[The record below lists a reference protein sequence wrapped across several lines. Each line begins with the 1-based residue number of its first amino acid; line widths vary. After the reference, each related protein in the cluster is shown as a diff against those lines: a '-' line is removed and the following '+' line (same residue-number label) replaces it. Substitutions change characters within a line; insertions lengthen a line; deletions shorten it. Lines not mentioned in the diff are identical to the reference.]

1 MPSLVWIILPYGA
14 LLSFAGGHLWRA
26 RHDGFR
32 RFTSGA
38 DLDQAE
44 RIGSTAF
51 GIATSLIVVARIT
64 DSLTSAPPSQPQGGV
79 YSSIT
84 IIEVLAIPPA
94 IIGAALLVIPN
105 LITATAGRPIT
116 PLDRATLPT
125 LAAVLLSGVAIRLD
139 SIHSESR
146 SPQTLFAWF
155 RSLLTTHP
163 HADSMSHAPL
173 LYQARGLILLLFVAI
188 WPYTRL
194 AGTFAR
200 PVASTAK
207 RIASRL
213 TAQSMLPAP
222 MTTSNPSWTDTRP
235 TARRADPSA
244 APQAIKT
251 AL

>member
-1 MPSLVWIILPYGA
+1 MPSLVWIVLPYGA
-14 LLSFAGGHLWRA
+14 FLSFVGGHLWRA

-32 RFTSGA
+32 RYTSGA

-51 GIATSLIVVARIT
+51 GIATSLIVVARIA
-64 DSLTSAPPSQPQGGV
+64 DSLTSAPPSPPQGGI

-84 IIEVLAIPPA
+84 IIEIIAIPPA
-94 IIGAALLVIPN
+94 VIGAALLVIPN
-105 LITATAGRPIT
+105 LIAATGGRPIT

-125 LAAVLLSGVAIRLD
+125 LAAVLLSGVIVRLD

-146 SPQTLFAWF
+146 SSQTLFAWF
-155 RSLLTTHP
+155 RSLLTIHP
-163 HADSMSHAPL
+163 HADTMSHAPL

-200 PVASTAK
+200 PIVTTVEG
-207 RIASRL
+207 ITSRL
-213 TAQSMLPAP
+213 KARSRRPAP
-222 MTTSNPSWTDTRP
+222 V
-235 TARRADPSA
+235 TASH
-244 APQAIKT
+244 
-251 AL
+251 LS